1 MSDIEKKN
9 NGIEA
14 ISDDELDAVAGGEMY
29 DTDPNSPQMQQ
40 LRAQNNAR
48 ADGRREKIGD
58 STGLCKCP
66 LAYVFA
72 RSVEKTLGGK
82 TYHDIKCYSC
92 GKTWK
97 KYKDFFA

>member
-1 MSDIEKKN
+1 MSDMEKKN
-9 NGIEA
+9 GIETL
-14 ISDDELDAVAGGEMY
+14 SDDELDAVAGGEMY
-29 DTDPNSPQMQQ
+29 DMDPNSPELMK
-40 LRAQNNAR
+40 LRAYNDAKR
-48 ADGRREKIGD
+48 DGRRERISD

-72 RSVEKTLGGK
+72 KSVEKTFGGK
-82 TYHDIKCYSC
+82 TYYDVKCYKC